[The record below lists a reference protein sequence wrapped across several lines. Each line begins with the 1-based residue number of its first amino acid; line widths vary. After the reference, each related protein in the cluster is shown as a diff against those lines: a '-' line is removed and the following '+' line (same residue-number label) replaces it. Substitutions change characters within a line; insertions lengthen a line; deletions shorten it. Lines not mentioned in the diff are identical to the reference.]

1 MNEGLQNILDNLDD
15 GITLVDLGGKVLDCN
30 RASLQLLNLTREELI
45 GTNIYD
51 VIVDEDRQKA
61 VEGALRVL
69 KTGRIVNQVRVKQKN
84 KSYFWA
90 EISVTALYD
99 NNKQPVA
106 FLGVTRDITE
116 RKKTQAELE
125 DSKERLQNIIDAM
138 NDGIALLG
146 LDGKVVDCNQATLKQ
161 LNKNKEEV
169 IGKKIT
175 DFIVSKNKESLML
188 DVQSRVRKEGKAIV
202 EVQIS
207 GKGSPISVEISI
219 TVFCDAKKKPVGLIG
234 VARDITERKKTEAE
248 LELYRKDLERLVV
261 EKTAQLKKTERLA
274 TIGETAGMVGHNI
287 RNPLQAIASDLYLIE
302 SDAASLPE
310 DETKKS
316 LQESVNGIEYNLY
329 YIAKIVEDLQD
340 YAKPQYPNKQKI
352 EIGGVIEEVMKLVFV
367 PSNLKVIIDIAKDFP
382 KISAD
387 FSMLKRSLTNLV
399 TNAIQAMPNGGQLTL
414 RAQHKDAQAFITVED
429 TGVGI
434 PEEVK
439 PKLFEPM
446 FTTKAKGQGL
456 GLAVSKRLVEAQGG
470 AISFESQKGK
480 GTKFVISLPSN

>member
-1 MNEGLQNILDNLDD
+1 
-15 GITLVDLGGKVLDCN
+15 
-30 RASLQLLNLTREELI
+30 
-45 GTNIYD
+45 
-51 VIVDEDRQKA
+51 
-61 VEGALRVL
+61 
-69 KTGRIVNQVRVKQKN
+69 
-84 KSYFWA
+84 
-90 EISVTALYD
+90 
-99 NNKQPVA
+99 
-106 FLGVTRDITE
+106 
-116 RKKTQAELE
+116 
-125 DSKERLQNIIDAM
+125 
-138 NDGIALLG
+138 
-146 LDGKVVDCNQATLKQ
+146 
-161 LNKNKEEV
+161 
-169 IGKKIT
+169 
-175 DFIVSKNKESLML
+175 
-188 DVQSRVRKEGKAIV
+188 
-202 EVQIS
+202 
-207 GKGSPISVEISI
+207 
-219 TVFCDAKKKPVGLIG
+219 
-234 VARDITERKKTEAE
+234 
-248 LELYRKDLERLVV
+248 
-261 EKTAQLKKTERLA
+261 
-274 TIGETAGMVGHNI
+274 
-287 RNPLQAIASDLYLIE
+287 LIE

-310 DETKKS
+310 DETKKN
-316 LQESVNGIEYNLY
+316 LQESVNVIEYNLY

-340 YAKPQYPNKQKI
+340 YAKPQNPNKQKI

-480 GTKFVISLPSN
+480 GTKFIISLPSN